1 MWKSVLLFVAVLL
14 LPIAALLGGYSRGDS
29 SLAGAKQASLTG
41 LWRTAGPSAYLVVP
55 SDERPQGK
63 KVDHDDLDLV
73 ERHVQLEFQLTER
86 PNGVLVG
93 KNTWT
98 AYDDDGKRLFGGDEP
113 MLGGRDRDRAVLV
126 ETVDKENGTVQVV
139 FELAADGP
147 NKLVGIGYQTG
158 SSELIAIK
166 FELVRQGR

>member
-1 MWKSVLLFVAVLL
+1 
-14 LPIAALLGGYSRGDS
+14 
-29 SLAGAKQASLTG
+29 
-41 LWRTAGPSAYLVVP
+41 
-55 SDERPQGK
+55 
-63 KVDHDDLDLV
+63 
-73 ERHVQLEFQLTER
+73 
-86 PNGVLVG
+86 
-93 KNTWT
+93 
-98 AYDDDGKRLFGGDEP
+98 

-147 NKLVGIGYQTG
+147 DKLVGIGYQTG